1 MRLLQTLWRDENGQD
16 LAEYGLALAVI
27 AGGVASI
34 VVVFRDE
41 LSQLWGTASK
51 LIRQALATGG
61 S

>member
-27 AGGVASI
+27 AGSVASI

-41 LSQLWGTASK
+41 LSQLWGTAAK